1 MPRSK
6 TLVILAL
13 CWAAAALCQASSV
26 EEARQL
32 YQKGDELGAREVLNE
47 ILALETDEAVRAQAL
62 DLVGMIAVDKGDLD
76 LAAAVWKKLISDFP
90 GSPEA
95 AAAETKLS
103 LATDLSEVR
112 AAVPEVD
119 RAAAPVEADKT
130 APVPAPMPADKVAD
144 PVASQA
150 MEEAEPAQEAEPAE
164 PAAPAAPKQR
174 APQSD
179 LVLVA
184 GRGKP
189 HDGAQRAA
197 DLVIKHLQSRGVS
210 AESATKGVPVV
221 EKSAQVLLALVRQ
234 LEEEGGHSLLLVTSD
249 FESIGKVVVE
259 CYTREGDLAWKKKVT
274 GGTGWTG
281 RPYSAAGMNEKLV
294 ERILDKLDGQVGDSC
309 LPATD

>member
-32 YQKGDELGAREVLNE
+32 YQKGDELGAQEVLNE

-76 LAAAVWKKLISDFP
+76 LAAAVWEKLISDFP

-95 AAAETKLS
+95 EEAETKLS
-103 LATDLSEVR
+103 LARDLNETLAVVPGDERVSPP
-112 AAVPEVD
+112 AATGTTAPAPMPTPVEEPDDQVTSQPAKE
-119 RAAAPVEADKT
+119 AAPVEPAT
-130 APVPAPMPADKVAD
+130 PAVPQPR
-144 PVASQA
+144 
-150 MEEAEPAQEAEPAE
+150 
-164 PAAPAAPKQR
+164 AA
-174 APQSD
+174 QSD

-197 DLVIKHLQSRGVS
+197 ELVIDHLQSRGVS

-221 EKSAQVLLALVRQ
+221 EKSAQVVLALLRQ

-249 FESIGKVVVE
+249 FESVGKVVVE
-259 CYTREGDLAWKKKVT
+259 CYTREGDLAWKKRIT

-281 RPYSAAGMNEKLV
+281 RPYSASGMNENLI
-294 ERILDKLDGQVGDSC
+294 ERILDKLDGQVGDPC
-309 LPATD
+309 LPLSD